1 MSPQERAKRM
11 ELERIAQ
18 LEAPA
23 LYKHAHEKLVHGSF
37 ADASQE
43 FDTLMSKYPF
53 SRYATQAQ
61 LEQIYALYRSFKPEE
76 ALGAAMRFLQQH
88 PRHPH
93 VDYVLYLEGLIN
105 TARNQSLTRHLGIKQ
120 SERDVSSL
128 SAAFQDFALM
138 VARFP
143 DSPYVADA
151 RQRMIALRN
160 EIAEHELDITRF
172 YLKRGAWVAAARRAQ
187 NIIENFPGAPQTARA
202 LLIMKTC
209 YTKLGLTDQVA
220 QVDTLIQ
227 ANQASFK
234 AAGIK
239 AGTDT
244 ATTAIATAP
253 PPPDAASPAAASSR
267 SASTGHASADAARST
282 PPNG

>member
-1 MSPQERAKRM
+1 MSPQDRAKRM
-11 ELERIAQ
+11 ELERIAK

-37 ADASQE
+37 NEASKE

-61 LEQIYALYRSFKPEE
+61 LEQVYALYRSYKPE
-76 ALGAAMRFLQQH
+76 AAIGAAMRFLQQH

-105 TARNQSLTRHLGIKQ
+105 TDRNKSLTRHLGIKQ

-138 VARFP
+138 AARFP
-143 DSPYVADA
+143 NSRYVADA

-160 EIAEHELDITRF
+160 EMAEHELDITLF
-172 YLKRGAWVAAARRAQ
+172 YQNRGAWVAAARRAQ
-187 NIIENFPGAPQTARA
+187 GIIENYPGAPQTAQA
-202 LLIMKTC
+202 LLIMKAC
-209 YTKLGLTDQVA
+209 YAKLGLTDQVA

-227 ANQASFK
+227 ANRAAFE

-239 AGTDT
+239 VKA
-244 ATTAIATAP
+244 ATTTARVAP
-253 PPPDAASPAAASSR
+253 AASS
-267 SASTGHASADAARST
+267 T
-282 PPNG
+282 PPPLPEAESHKAAAVVDDTAAPNG